1 MKYYRIII
9 TALFLFLSLALYSQ
23 RSAQSLNAAWEFTSE
38 VDGKVKII
46 NIPHTWNAE
55 DPFRDGKEYFRGK
68 GTYQKTLFAPEAWK
82 QKRVFL
88 KFEGSNQITTLFV
101 NNQEVGDHQGGYT
114 GFVFDIS
121 ESLNPGKEN
130 KLRIVVDNS
139 HNLDVPPLDAD
150 FNFYGGIYRDLE
162 LIISNPV
169 HFEIANE
176 ATGNILV
183 KTPEVSI
190 ENAKI
195 QVETKVVNH
204 SSENKNSVISIE
216 VFDPESN
223 SVKTLSKKLSLKP
236 SETKSVNF
244 EYQVKNPELWSPD
257 NPDLY
262 RIEARIS
269 EQKSG
274 EVLDIFDTK
283 IGFRWFEIDAD
294 KGFFLNG
301 KHIKLVGANR
311 HQDFKG
317 LGNALPNKL
326 HKADYKMIKEM
337 GANFI
342 RTAHYPQDPEVYKI
356 CDELGLLVW
365 SEIPVIND
373 VTDSEAFH
381 SVALQMQREQISQFF
396 NHPSVIFWG
405 YMNEIF
411 IRLVFNNKITE
422 AEKEA
427 KIKTSVALAEK
438 LEIETKKMDPDRL
451 SVMALHENELYNT
464 SGIAGLPDVIGW
476 NLYFGWYSQGLEN
489 FGKFLDE
496 QHKRYPDRPLI
507 ISEYG
512 PGADIRIQTEDPK
525 PWDYSEAYQLELHKS
540 YLNQILARDFV
551 VGMAAWNFAD
561 FGSSFRQDAM
571 PYINQKGLVNFDR
584 SKKDIYHYYQAR
596 LLKAPFIYIAGAN
609 YEEKFLQDENDKV
622 EINVFSN
629 AKKVTLKV
637 NDSVEFSA
645 EVKDGL
651 AGFEL
656 QLPEGKYLLTAET
669 EKASHSRKITV
680 NYRSNLLSKID
691 QKELLI
697 NVGTHVNYT
706 DPVTKEIWIS
716 DQEYKAGGFGY
727 IGGEVFQKSK
737 DKFQGTASD
746 IEGTENDPL
755 FQTMR
760 EGIEAYKFDVKK
772 GNYKVS
778 LLFAEPDFNASEEN
792 IYNLNSVEKQHRT
805 NLRSFDIKINGEPV
819 SRDFNLARDY
829 GRIRAVE
836 IFYKVKAE
844 NGISVEFEAN
854 SGKSV
859 LSGIKLEKL

>member
-1 MKYYRIII
+1 MKFYGII
-9 TALFLFLSLALYSQ
+9 TALFLFLSLSIYSQ
-23 RSAQSLNAAWEFTSE
+23 RSVQSLNAAWEFSLENQDKTAI
-38 VDGKVKII
+38 V

-55 DPFRDGKEYFRGK
+55 DAFRDGKEYFRGK
-68 GTYQKTLFAPEAWK
+68 GTYQKTLFAPEAWE

-101 NNQEVGDHQGGYT
+101 NNQKIGEHRGGYT

-121 ESLNPGKEN
+121 EALKIGKEN
-130 KLRIVVDNS
+130 QIRIEVDNA
-139 HNLDVPPLDAD
+139 HNTDIPPLDAD

-162 LIISNPV
+162 LIVSNLV

-183 KTPEVSI
+183 KTPEVSD
-190 ENAKI
+190 ENATI
-195 QVETKVVNH
+195 QLETRLVNH
-204 SSENKNSVISIE
+204 SSENKNTLVNIE
-216 VFDPESN
+216 IFDPESN

-236 SETKSVNF
+236 SETKSLNF
-244 EYQVKNPELWSPD
+244 EYQVKNPELWSPVSP
-257 NPDLY
+257 NLY
-262 RIEARIS
+262 RMEARITD
-269 EQKSG
+269 QKSG
-274 EVLDIFDTK
+274 KTLDVFGAK
-283 IGFRWFEIDAD
+283 VGFRWFKIDAE

-301 KHIKLVGANR
+301 KPLKLIGANR

-317 LGNALPNKL
+317 LGNALPDEI
-326 HKADYKMIKEM
+326 HQSDYKTIKEM

-365 SEIPVIND
+365 SEVPVIND
-373 VTDSEAFH
+373 VTDTAAYHEVS
-381 SVALQMQREQISQFF
+381 LKMQREQISQFF

-422 AEKEA
+422 AEKDA
-427 KIKTSVALAEK
+427 KIKTSVALAKK
-438 LEIETKKMDPDRL
+438 LELETKKLDPDRL

-464 SGIAGLPDVIGW
+464 SGIADIPDVIGW

-489 FGKFLDE
+489 FGKFLDD

-512 PGADIRIQTEDPK
+512 PGADIRIQTDDPK
-525 PWDYSEAYQLELHKS
+525 PWDYSEAYQLKLHRS
-540 YLNQILARDFV
+540 YLNQVLEKDFV

-596 LLKAPFIYIAGAN
+596 LLQKPFIYIAGKN
-609 YEEKFLQDENDKV
+609 YEKRYPQDKNDSI
-622 EINVFSN
+622 EITVFSN
-629 AKKVTLKV
+629 AKDVKLKV
-637 NDSVEFSA
+637 NTTEFNSG
-645 EVKDGL
+645 VKDGIAVFKL
-651 AGFEL
+651 S
-656 QLPEGKYLLTAET
+656 LPEAKHQLTAT
-669 EKASHSRKITV
+669 ADTVSHSREINVK
-680 NYRSNLLSKID
+680 YRKNLVQEISQNNILV
-691 QKELLI
+691 

-716 DQEYKAGGFGY
+716 DQEYKTGGFGY
-727 IGGEVFQKSK
+727 VGGEVFQRSK

-746 IEGTENDPL
+746 IQGTENDPL

-760 EGIEAYKFDVKK
+760 EGIQAYKFDVKK
-772 GNYKVS
+772 GDYKVS
-778 LLFAEPDFNASEEN
+778 LLFTEPDFNASEEN
-792 IYNLNSVEKQHRT
+792 IYNLDTSENEKT
-805 NLRSFDIKINGEPV
+805 INVRSFDIKINGELV
-819 SRDFNLARDY
+819 SKDFNLARDY
-829 GRIRAVE
+829 GRIRAIE
-836 IFYKVKAE
+836 ISYKVKAE
-844 NGISVEFEAN
+844 NRITVEFEAN

-859 LSGIKLEKL
+859 LSGIKLEKF